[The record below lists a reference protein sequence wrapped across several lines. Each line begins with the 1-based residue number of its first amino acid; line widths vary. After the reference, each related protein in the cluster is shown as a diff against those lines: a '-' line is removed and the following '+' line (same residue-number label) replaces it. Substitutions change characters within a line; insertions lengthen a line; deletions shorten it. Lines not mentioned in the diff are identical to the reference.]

1 MTPPVLT
8 GPLRLF
14 RCWLIVFAAA
24 AIGGGNANAQP
35 PPRDRPV
42 GAKTGSE
49 AQRKPKEKVRAD
61 KSAKPKAS
69 DPKSDSSEPPR
80 PRMGLCDGS

>member
-1 MTPPVLT
+1 MTPPVLP

-14 RCWLIVFAAA
+14 RCCLIVFAAA

-49 AQRKPKEKVRAD
+49 AQRKPKEKVRDD
-61 KSAKPKAS
+61 KPAKPKAG
-69 DPKSDSSEPPR
+69 DPKDAGDKAQR